1 MKETD
6 EIITSDDLDIML
18 HFIMNRMKLD
28 QWYEV
33 RTNKAY
39 ETIKMLIQ
47 ERAID
52 DVEFD
57 AKQLH
62 IRKVELNYQNTSPYA
77 KYFARKEK
85 RTNSKV

>member
-1 MKETD
+1 
-6 EIITSDDLDIML
+6 
-18 HFIMNRMKLD
+18 MKLD
-28 QWYEV
+28 QWYPV
-33 RTNKAY
+33 KTDKAY
-39 ETIKMLIQ
+39 ETIKMLMQ

-77 KYFARKEK
+77 EYFKRRERKAN
-85 RTNSKV
+85 TKV